1 MRGEELVIVARS
13 AHAGNGQLG
22 LNLRPSGLVW
32 IKRSS
37 DFPVLVLD
45 GEVERPL
52 RLTAADLAA
61 LPATWQIDDISQ
73 LEPRRLGRAVRL
85 SGLLEAAGVHPAA
98 CYLTLH
104 AGRDDFHAS
113 VPLAAVRE
121 RAVVIYEF
129 GGGPLPVDQGGPFRF
144 LVIDPAACKTAEID
158 ECASVKYVDRLELS
172 AERRFDNRPTDDQ
185 AHAALHAQQSQQQ

>member
-22 LNLRPSGLVW
+22 LNLRPAGLVW

-61 LPATWQIDDISQ
+61 LAAAWQVEDISQ
-73 LEPRRLGRAVRL
+73 FEPRRRGRAVRL
-85 SGLLEAAGVHPAA
+85 SGLLEAAGVRPAA

-121 RAVVIYEF
+121 RGVVIYEL
-129 GGGPLPVDQGGPFRF
+129 GGEPLPIDQGGPFRF
-144 LVIDPAACKTAEID
+144 LVLDAAACKTAEVD
-158 ECASVKYVDRLELS
+158 ECANVKYVDRLELS
-172 AERRFDNRPTDDQ
+172 TERRFDNRPSNDR